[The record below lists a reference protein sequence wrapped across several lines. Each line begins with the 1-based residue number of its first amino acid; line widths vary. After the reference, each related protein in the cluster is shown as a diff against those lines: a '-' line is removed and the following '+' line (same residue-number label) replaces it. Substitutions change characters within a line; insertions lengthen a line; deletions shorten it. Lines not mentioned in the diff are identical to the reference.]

1 MTYLLLLYKCFLN
14 CFYIIIYLIRITNDL
29 KQNIWYWRP
38 IMYIMAFANSLFVC
52 HFPCYVVEKIQQFLI
67 HKLTCLFIAHT
78 TLTCT
83 LLFTFLSSSYLVNH
97 SCHLSLCTS
106 RSADLRFKHDV
117 HVCVSVF
124 TCQNAKERKLVNN
137 LLF

>member
-38 IMYIMAFANSLFVC
+38 IMYINDIRKFFICMSFSMLCCRKNTTISNTQIDLFIYSTHHAYLYIIVYIFKLLLPCQSSLSFISMHFAVRWS
-52 HFPCYVVEKIQQFLI
+52 KIQ
-67 HKLTCLFIAHT
+67 TW
-78 TLTCT
+78 CT
-83 LLFTFLSSSYLVNH
+83 
-97 SCHLSLCTS
+97 
-106 RSADLRFKHDV
+106 
-117 HVCVSVF
+117 CVSVF